1 MNLLTNYDEF
11 KLQCEDFGVRFYK
24 KYFSDADFVCHPKR
38 EGLLLTPCS
47 PEESRANTQD
57 ICRVGDLLLMSED
70 GQKWE
75 AFDLTK
81 AREIAAEN
89 GSVYLT
95 DLCGENSFEAF
106 DWMINGKNDTIV
118 VSIQYMKDKG
128 KQYAPI
134 TPLTNIVIPFRKVTN
149 AFFWQA
155 DDEIIPSVLS
165 FEGVKKWLSDYSE
178 KCAEECP
185 KLKFAEKVSF
195 PLFDLNVVID
205 INTTRVKQVNRFFEH
220 IGKIADDLKSN
231 ISIIEAAGLKFSVYD
246 FLTDL
251 VVKALVSD
259 GIAIDTDKFVSEFF
273 TPIERAGHDGGDD
286 RLSSLDIQCS
296 DKNIDCIKLAYLD
309 ALTKLGGMDFE
320 YNINNSDKYYDEM
333 HAIEQGDIEK
343 DEEKFLLAALL
354 SRRPANCSVFAYIE
368 NRYPEE
374 KTNLAPIKEYWGV
387 PDDTEENLIDS
398 VLSTYLDDSDT
409 LGDGSFIMPLEKAE
423 MVRDSLKKVLK
434 KYGFG
439 ENDYVNSL
447 DGYIT
452 DLSTERRTF
461 GDTVLE
467 SAEDVGKAE
476 MTEKEVADMCAD
488 LTALNKDE
496 LQRLRK
502 YVYSTKLDSKIKGK
516 YLLKIKLAL
525 AETDKNELAQMT
537 LGLFAMNAEEAATLG
552 QKILSSDY
560 DDVIVMPVIAKINDR
575 IYSLKA
581 HEFAAQY
588 AGIDE
593 MNPEELDAAAE
604 KLKTEKADPALIR
617 HYRNKINIAKDKYY
631 IKLLLEATEDWENR
645 DIDTLA
651 ELMTAISDTKK
662 YPAKY
667 ADPFINKIGFYIE
680 NYDKI
685 QLDKLFADINE
696 ADAESLDLIAESAS
710 LYDAKLTEP
719 YMKRIEARR
728 AAILRAEQNAQLYRE
743 ISRVGAMNA
752 EELETLQKTLDENRS
767 LFPDEEFEKINRDI
781 EARFEAIE
789 DEKLVEIEISIP
801 EMDMETA
808 HHTMETLTDGTYEPG
823 KTAPLVKSLKDRI
836 DQLYVI
842 EMDEICSGM
851 EHMEKEELEAVR
863 QKIAALSY
871 PDVIKNRTLNQ
882 IDRRIAAVN
891 EAHIEKLI
899 GYLSSLS
906 EKEALEVIRRIQMM
920 QTDDAI
926 KSRYID
932 KLEAHIIKLREEEA
946 QQYVA
951 ILEAGMKDGA
961 ITPAMLCIYGSAL
974 FPNKVDA
981 AGAYASVGRFEQPLV
996 VNDSPNSEEAFL
1008 LTCEFLYYR
1017 NKTGGVN
1024 RVKIDDIEELKV
1036 KKALLSA
1043 TVICKTRNETF
1054 ELPQSLDKKNLD
1066 NIIKLIESVIFAVK
1080 EHRTAERMKAV
1091 KEAAAL
1097 AKAEED
1103 FMVVSKAENADEE
1116 ANDSAENTSEIPGFT
1131 PIETETEAEK
1141 SDTEEAAA
1149 SEAEVPADSEEITET
1164 AEKAEEADKTVS
1176 GGTEE
1181 KPSEA
1186 PVRMPVST
1194 VKIVKVVPD
1203 SESAE
1208 KAPEKVLRTAEEIT
1222 FDLDTISKGLAGLE
1236 DIAKELEQNITGKV
1250 DNMNDSAST
1259 DETKSAKPEEPEKQS
1274 EPAKT
1279 AEDSAARPKFCIE
1292 CGAKVTSTTAKFCAE
1307 CGAKL
1312 AS

>member
-1 MNLLTNYDEF
+1 MNLLANYDEF
-11 KLQCEDFGVRFYK
+11 KLQCEDFGDRFYK
-24 KYFSDADFVCHPKR
+24 KYFSDADFICHPKR
-38 EGLLLTPCS
+38 KGLLLTPCS
-47 PEESRANTQD
+47 QEEARANTSD
-57 ICRVGDLLLMSED
+57 ICRVSDLLLMSEN
-70 GQKWE
+70 GQSWE
-75 AFDLTK
+75 AFDLIK

-134 TPLTNIVIPFRKVTN
+134 TPLTNIVLPFRKVIN
-149 AFFWQA
+149 EFFWQSE
-155 DDEIIPSVLS
+155 DEITPSVLS
-165 FEGVKKWLSDYSE
+165 FEGIKNWLSDYSE

-195 PLFDLNVVID
+195 PLFDLSVVID

-220 IGKIADDLKSN
+220 IGKIAEDLKAN
-231 ISIIEAAGLKFSVYD
+231 LTIIEAAGLKFSVYD

-251 VVKALVSD
+251 VVKALISD
-259 GIAIDTDKFVSEFF
+259 GIAIDTDKFVSDFF
-273 TPIERAGHDGGDD
+273 TPVERAGREGGD
-286 RLSSLDIQCS
+286 RRIASLEVQCS

-309 ALTKLGGMDFE
+309 ALTKLGGMDFD
-320 YNINNSDKYYDEM
+320 YDVDDRDKYFDEM

-354 SRRPANCSVFAYIE
+354 SKRPANCSVFAYIE

-374 KTNLAPIKEYWGV
+374 KANLVPIKEYWGISI
-387 PDDTEENLIDS
+387 DTEENLIDS

-409 LGDGSFIMPLEKAE
+409 LDDGSFIMPLEKAE

-434 KYGFG
+434 KYGFADN
-439 ENDYVNSL
+439 EYVNSL

-452 DLSTERRTF
+452 ELDTERRTV
-461 GDTVLE
+461 GETVMN
-467 SAEDVGKAE
+467 SPEDAGKAE
-476 MTEKEVADMCAD
+476 LAEKEVADMCED
-488 LTALNKDE
+488 LSALTRDE

-502 YVYSTKLDSKIKGK
+502 YVHSTKLDDKTKGK
-516 YLLKIKLAL
+516 YLLKIKLAF
-525 AETDKNELAQMT
+525 ADSDKNELKKMT
-537 LGLFAMNAEEAATLG
+537 LGLWTMNAEEAAALG
-552 QKILSSDY
+552 EKVMNSGF
-560 DDVIVMPVIAKINDR
+560 DDTVVIPVIAKINDR

-581 HEFAAQY
+581 YEFAAKY

-593 MNPEELDAAAE
+593 MTPDQLDAAAE
-604 KLKTEKADPALIR
+604 ALKTEKADPALLR
-617 HYRNKINIAKDKYY
+617 HYKLKVAAAKDKYY
-631 IKLLLEATEDWENR
+631 IKQLTEITSDWENR

-685 QLDKLFADINE
+685 QLDKLFSDIGE
-696 ADAESLDLIAESAS
+696 KDAESLDLLEESVS
-710 LYDAKLTEP
+710 LYDSKLTAP
-719 YMKRIEARR
+719 YIKRIEARR
-728 AAILRAEQNAQLYRE
+728 AAILRAEQNENLYRE
-743 ISRVGAMNA
+743 ISRIGAMNTD
-752 EELETLQKTLDENRS
+752 ELDALLKTLEENRA
-767 LFPDEEFEKINRDI
+767 LFPDDEFEKINRET
-781 EARFEAIE
+781 EARFEALE
-789 DEKLVEIEISIP
+789 DEKLREIGESIP

-808 HHTMETLTDGTYEPG
+808 NSTMETLTDGTYEPG
-823 KTAPLVKSLKDRI
+823 KTTPLVKMLNERI

-842 EMDEICSGM
+842 KLDEICAGM
-851 EHMEKEELEAVR
+851 ENMEKEELD
-863 QKIAALSY
+863 ALKAKVASLPY
-871 PDVIKNRTLNQ
+871 PDVIKNRTLNL
-882 IDRRIAAVN
+882 IERRIAAVN
-891 EAHIEKLI
+891 EAHMEKMI
-899 GYLSSLS
+899 GYLSALS

-920 QTDDAI
+920 QTDNAL

-946 QQYVA
+946 QQYVS

-981 AGAYASVGRFEQPLV
+981 AGAYASVGRFEQPIV
-996 VNDSPNSEEAFL
+996 VNDSPNSDEAFL

-1017 NKTGGVN
+1017 TKVGAVN

-1043 TVICKTRNETF
+1043 TVICKTKNETF
-1054 ELPQSLDKKNLD
+1054 ELPNSLDKKNLD
-1066 NIIKLIESVIFAVK
+1066 NIIRLIESAIFAIK

-1091 KEAAAL
+1091 REAAAL

-1103 FMVVSKAENADEE
+1103 FMIEKEEAAADEAAAAE
-1116 ANDSAENTSEIPGFT
+1116 AGEEKPAEKSEGETAEENPGFT
-1131 PIETETEAEK
+1131 PIESDSISDLEAQASELLANIPGESADPVLEPPAKPPVSPVKVKVVAETE
-1141 SDTEEAAA
+1141 
-1149 SEAEVPADSEEITET
+1149 P
-1164 AEKAEEADKTVS
+1164 AEKAN
-1176 GGTEE
+1176 
-1181 KPSEA
+1181 
-1186 PVRMPVST
+1186 
-1194 VKIVKVVPD
+1194 
-1203 SESAE
+1203 
-1208 KAPEKVLRTAEEIT
+1208 EKVLRTAEEIT

-1236 DIAKELEQNITGKV
+1236 DIAKELEQDITGKV
-1250 DNMNDSAST
+1250 DNIAEKEISAEKAEEAKQDDS
-1259 DETKSAKPEEPEKQS
+1259 PS
-1274 EPAKT
+1274 EL
-1279 AEDSAARPKFCIE
+1279 RPKFCTE

-1312 AS
+1312 AG